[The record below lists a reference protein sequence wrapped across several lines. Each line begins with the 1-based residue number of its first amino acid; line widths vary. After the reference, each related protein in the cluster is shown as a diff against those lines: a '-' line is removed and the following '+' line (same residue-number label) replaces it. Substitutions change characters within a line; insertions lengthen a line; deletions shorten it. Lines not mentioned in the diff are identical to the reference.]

1 MAWYVKNLQNIKFKY
16 NGTDIDTPAIFY
28 SYGMTSECLNTFR
41 TKLNTTTGNINPSYS
56 CGGYG
61 QAQHDK
67 YNLFKGVLD
76 SSYLQGAF
84 LDGDFLSQYLRQ
96 SGDVLTMYNANYGT
110 LFRLEFRYYQ
120 HQGSSGNN
128 YDEMRIYY
136 NLGGNAATIGANYA
150 FKGVDRYGRDRHFY
164 FGVLT
169 DIDKAEGYFY
179 TIIEASKNDLDEC
192 TINASGPDWVRSDW
206 NAYKYLC
213 YLFFSDVYVP
223 PTPPPPSTDPYDA
236 GGTSTTDPQG
246 TGDFDDSSDAIT
258 APAMTSLSP
267 IDADFI
273 KLYKIDKPNL
283 TAFAQYLFSAS
294 FTTNLEKMWN
304 SVSEAILCLN
314 LLPFTP
320 AGTASTATD
329 IIFDSSD
336 SNADGY
342 LITQQY
348 EELDFGSV
356 TISEFYG
363 SCLDY
368 TPYTQIQLSLP
379 YAQTINLD
387 PDEFMG
393 RSVGVKCRVDVYTGS
408 ALYLIDNGTSVLMQV
423 PATLANPLP
432 WSAKDYSAV
441 ISSIANLAITVGGG
455 LAVLATGGAS
465 TPAAIAIAGG
475 VAANTASN
483 VMQAKPHYQHGG
495 SAGMGTGMFGI
506 QKPYLIIKRPRQC
519 LPVDNNKYQ
528 GYPSMAT
535 LLLGHLS
542 GFTKVL
548 QIHLDNLPATDA
560 EKKELETIL
569 KGGVWF

>member
-1 MAWYVKNLQNIKFKY
+1 MAWQRLQFINLVYAIGSKSATPVNLSGVVPYPSGLTVPDNTGQTKEIGGSYASTNGAAVLAARDTMVGCQIHDVLAGMSNGQYMYIYNPVVGTNFCFCIYKQDVSTYKYCVDIYGTKTTAANFGQWSVHQNQYYGTAHWWVGFFY
-16 NGTDIDTPAIFY
+16 NDTNGRIVPMSALGFGTNGQTQVTHRVITESISADTRVQACLTVIF
-28 SYGMTSECLNTFR
+28 
-41 TKLNTTTGNINPSYS
+41 TGNI
-56 CGGYG
+56 
-61 QAQHDK
+61 
-67 YNLFKGVLD
+67 
-76 SSYLQGAF
+76 
-84 LDGDFLSQYLRQ
+84 
-96 SGDVLTMYNANYGT
+96 
-110 LFRLEFRYYQ
+110 
-120 HQGSSGNN
+120 
-128 YDEMRIYY
+128 
-136 NLGGNAATIGANYA
+136 
-150 FKGVDRYGRDRHFY
+150 
-164 FGVLT
+164 
-169 DIDKAEGYFY
+169 
-179 TIIEASKNDLDEC
+179 
-192 TINASGPDWVRSDW
+192 
-206 NAYKYLC
+206 
-213 YLFFSDVYVP
+213 YVP
-223 PTPPPPSTDPYDA
+223 PTPSTDPYEPA
-236 GGTSTTDPQG
+236 GTSTTDPTS

-294 FTTNLEKMWN
+294 FTANLEKMWN

-356 TISEFYG
+356 AINEFYG

-368 TPYTQIQLSLP
+368 TPYTQIQLCLP
-379 YAQTINLD
+379 YAQTVNID

-432 WSAKDYSAV
+432 WSAKDYSSV
-441 ISSIANLAITVGGG
+441 ISAIANLAITVGGG

-535 LLLGHLS
+535 LLLGHLT

>member
-1 MAWYVKNLQNIKFKY
+1 MAYVPIILNKLKYTY
-16 NGTDIDTPAIFY
+16 NGNDYDLQPVQIPYINNLVGTYAGSPYNFRNWLASNAETTNSFSVTGYDTDATGRENRDKIVASLNISALNIAPIFAALSVGSDLYFWREDVGRNIRWVWRKNNATTWKTGVYVYGTYTWGNTKPAGTV
-28 SYGMTSECLNTFR
+28 SYGRWSTPIQNVGFLYNESNGRFHWWQNVFR
-41 TKLNTTTGNINPSYS
+41 SNDSAHGYNSNPVYFEASCDYYWSAYGAALTILCTGNI
-56 CGGYG
+56 
-61 QAQHDK
+61 
-67 YNLFKGVLD
+67 YN
-76 SSYLQGAF
+76 
-84 LDGDFLSQYLRQ
+84 
-96 SGDVLTMYNANYGT
+96 
-110 LFRLEFRYYQ
+110 
-120 HQGSSGNN
+120 
-128 YDEMRIYY
+128 
-136 NLGGNAATIGANYA
+136 
-150 FKGVDRYGRDRHFY
+150 
-164 FGVLT
+164 
-169 DIDKAEGYFY
+169 
-179 TIIEASKNDLDEC
+179 
-192 TINASGPDWVRSDW
+192 
-206 NAYKYLC
+206 
-213 YLFFSDVYVP
+213 P
-223 PTPPPPSTDPYDA
+223 PTPSTDPYEA

-246 TGDFDDSSDAIT
+246 TGDFDDSSDAIS

-336 SNADGY
+336 TNADGY

-379 YAQTINLD
+379 YAQTVNLD

-535 LLLGHLS
+535 LLLGNLS

>member
-1 MAWYVKNLQNIKFKY
+1 MAYVPIVLNKLKYTYNGNDYDLQPVQIAYVNNLVGTYAGSPYNFKNWLASNAETTNNFNITGHNNDAQGIENRDKIIASLNASALNIYPIFQALSVGSDLYFWREDVGRNVRWVWRKNNATTWKTGVYAYGTYTWGNTKGVPSVSYGRWATGIQNIGFLY
-16 NGTDIDTPAIFY
+16 NESNGRFHWWENRYY
-28 SYGMTSECLNTFR
+28 SNDSAHGYNSNPVYFSASCDYYWSAYGSVLTILC
-41 TKLNTTTGNINPSYS
+41 TGNI
-56 CGGYG
+56 
-61 QAQHDK
+61 
-67 YNLFKGVLD
+67 YN
-76 SSYLQGAF
+76 
-84 LDGDFLSQYLRQ
+84 
-96 SGDVLTMYNANYGT
+96 
-110 LFRLEFRYYQ
+110 
-120 HQGSSGNN
+120 
-128 YDEMRIYY
+128 
-136 NLGGNAATIGANYA
+136 
-150 FKGVDRYGRDRHFY
+150 
-164 FGVLT
+164 
-169 DIDKAEGYFY
+169 
-179 TIIEASKNDLDEC
+179 
-192 TINASGPDWVRSDW
+192 
-206 NAYKYLC
+206 
-213 YLFFSDVYVP
+213 P
-223 PTPPPPSTDPYDA
+223 PTPSTDPYDP

-273 KLYKIDKPNL
+273 KLYKIDKANL

-356 TISEFYG
+356 AINEFYG

-379 YAQTINLD
+379 YAQTVNLD

-535 LLLGHLS
+535 LLLGNLS

>member
-1 MAWYVKNLQNIKFKY
+1 MAYVPIILNKLKYTY
-16 NGTDIDTPAIFY
+16 NGNDYDLQPVQIAYINNMTGISGVTDLRTWLANNAETANSYDVTGADNSAANRANRDKIVATVNASALNIVPIFNALSVGSDLY
-28 SYGMTSECLNTFR
+28 FWREDVGRNIRWVWRKNSATAWITGVYAYGTYTWGNTQTVPTVSYGRWATGIQNVGFLYNEDNGRFHWWQNNFR
-41 TKLNTTTGNINPSYS
+41 SNDAAHGYNSNPVYFNAHCDYFWAAYSAVLTILCTGNV
-56 CGGYG
+56 
-61 QAQHDK
+61 
-67 YNLFKGVLD
+67 YN
-76 SSYLQGAF
+76 
-84 LDGDFLSQYLRQ
+84 
-96 SGDVLTMYNANYGT
+96 
-110 LFRLEFRYYQ
+110 
-120 HQGSSGNN
+120 
-128 YDEMRIYY
+128 
-136 NLGGNAATIGANYA
+136 
-150 FKGVDRYGRDRHFY
+150 
-164 FGVLT
+164 
-169 DIDKAEGYFY
+169 
-179 TIIEASKNDLDEC
+179 
-192 TINASGPDWVRSDW
+192 
-206 NAYKYLC
+206 
-213 YLFFSDVYVP
+213 P
-223 PTPPPPSTDPYDA
+223 PTPSTDPYAD

-258 APAMTSLSP
+258 APTMTSLSP

-283 TAFAQYLFSAS
+283 TAFAQYLFSTS
-294 FTTNLEKMWN
+294 FTTNMEKMWN

-329 IIFDSSD
+329 IYFDSSD

-379 YAQTINLD
+379 YAQTVNLD

-535 LLLGHLS
+535 LLLGNLS

>member
-1 MAWYVKNLQNIKFKY
+1 MAWSPVYFQRLYYKVAGGTEYELTGNSLTIPPVINYNSIQVSSWLASLTSNNLSNTGGYYQRGNNFDMFFHLYGYNGGRGTFNLYYFWGQMSVGQDILIYKESGNSSFALVLRKKASYQFEVLTKWGNTYTSVISSLIVTSTNAAGTTHTSLIDSNACNVGFVKNGN
-16 NGTDIDTPAIFY
+16 N
-28 SYGMTSECLNTFR
+28 FR
-41 TKLNTTTGNINPSYS
+41 LCFTMI
-56 CGGYG
+56 YG
-61 QAQHDK
+61 QQNSNWDYDANSYR
-67 YNLFKGVLD
+67 YNVCVWSQELSNLIN
-76 SSYLQGAF
+76 YL
-84 LDGDFLSQYLRQ
+84 
-96 SGDVLTMYNANYGT
+96 MY
-110 LFRLEFRYYQ
+110 
-120 HQGSSGNN
+120 
-128 YDEMRIYY
+128 
-136 NLGGNAATIGANYA
+136 GNA
-150 FKGVDRYGRDRHFY
+150 
-164 FGVLT
+164 
-169 DIDKAEGYFY
+169 
-179 TIIEASKNDLDEC
+179 
-192 TINASGPDWVRSDW
+192 P
-206 NAYKYLC
+206 
-213 YLFFSDVYVP
+213 VP
-223 PTPPPPSTDPYDA
+223 PPPPSTDPYDA

-246 TGDFDDSSDAIT
+246 TGDFDDSSDAIA

-273 KLYKIDKPNL
+273 KLYKIDKANL
-283 TAFAQYLFSAS
+283 TAFAQYLFSTS
-294 FTTNLEKMWN
+294 FTTNMEKMWN

-329 IIFDSSD
+329 IYFDSSD

-356 TISEFYG
+356 VINEFYG

-379 YAQTINLD
+379 YAQTVNLD

-495 SAGMGTGMFGI
+495 SAGMGTGIFGI

-535 LLLGHLS
+535 LGLGNLT

>member
-1 MAWYVKNLQNIKFKY
+1 MAYVPIILNKLKYTYNGNDYDLQPVQIAYINNLVGTYAGSPYNFRNWLASNAETTNSFSVTGHNNDTEGRANRDKIVASLNVAALNIYPIFQALSVGSDLYFWREDVGRNVRWIWRKNNATTWKTGVYVYGTYTWGNVKGVPSTSYGRWAEGTQNIGFLY
-16 NGTDIDTPAIFY
+16 NESNGRFHWWENRFY
-28 SYGMTSECLNTFR
+28 SNDAAHGYNSNPVYFNASCDYYWSAYGAALTILC
-41 TKLNTTTGNINPSYS
+41 TGNV
-56 CGGYG
+56 
-61 QAQHDK
+61 
-67 YNLFKGVLD
+67 YN
-76 SSYLQGAF
+76 
-84 LDGDFLSQYLRQ
+84 
-96 SGDVLTMYNANYGT
+96 
-110 LFRLEFRYYQ
+110 
-120 HQGSSGNN
+120 
-128 YDEMRIYY
+128 
-136 NLGGNAATIGANYA
+136 
-150 FKGVDRYGRDRHFY
+150 
-164 FGVLT
+164 
-169 DIDKAEGYFY
+169 
-179 TIIEASKNDLDEC
+179 
-192 TINASGPDWVRSDW
+192 
-206 NAYKYLC
+206 
-213 YLFFSDVYVP
+213 P
-223 PTPPPPSTDPYDA
+223 PTPSTDPYDA

-246 TGDFDDSSDAIT
+246 TGDFDDSSDAIA

-336 SNADGY
+336 TNADGY

-379 YAQTINLD
+379 YAQTVNLD

-535 LLLGHLS
+535 LLLGNLS

-560 EKKELETIL
+560 EKKELEAIL

>member
-1 MAWYVKNLQNIKFKY
+1 MA
-16 NGTDIDTPAIFY
+16 
-28 SYGMTSECLNTFR
+28 
-41 TKLNTTTGNINPSYS
+41 
-56 CGGYG
+56 
-61 QAQHDK
+61 
-67 YNLFKGVLD
+67 
-76 SSYLQGAF
+76 
-84 LDGDFLSQYLRQ
+84 
-96 SGDVLTMYNANYGT
+96 
-110 LFRLEFRYYQ
+110 
-120 HQGSSGNN
+120 
-128 YDEMRIYY
+128 
-136 NLGGNAATIGANYA
+136 YA
-150 FKGVDRYGRDRHFY
+150 FTGARKLKFTAKGVDYDYVPYSRPNLGFPAWSNWILTNAETSNSKNESTYDPSSTTGTQVLACQTPSLPNLRTIWDSLSTNEEVYFWREDVGRNIRFVLRKNTSYRFVPYAYTYGTYTAGNTITMIAGTNTGLMTPCAYVGFLYNESNGHYTYYTTTAGSNFNSHLAATASTY
-164 FGVLT
+164 AFSAQISSVLT
-169 DIDKAEGYFY
+169 I
-179 TIIEASKNDLDEC
+179 
-192 TINASGPDWVRSDW
+192 
-206 NAYKYLC
+206 
-213 YLFFSDVYVP
+213 LFTGN
-223 PTPPPPSTDPYDA
+223 TPLPPSSDPYDA

-246 TGDFDDSSDAIT
+246 TGDFDDSSDAIA

-336 SNADGY
+336 TNADGY

-379 YAQTINLD
+379 YAQTVNLD

-535 LLLGHLS
+535 LLLGNLS
-542 GFTKVL
+542 GFTKIL

-560 EKKELETIL
+560 EKKELEAIL

>member
-1 MAWYVKNLQNIKFKY
+1 MAWNLVKFNKLYYRVNGGTEYEWTENNNLLLPPLLGNAQSELNSYGAQYHSYGYTAYKNSNPDVFNLIGNY
-16 NGTDIDTPAIFY
+16 NGGRGLDFNYYWRTMSNGQRIEIYRESGNNNIALVLEKNSGAAGFRVGTKYYSTY
-28 SYGMTSECLNTFR
+28 SYFTDCQFTITSV
-41 TKLNTTTGNINPSYS
+41 
-56 CGGYG
+56 
-61 QAQHDK
+61 D
-67 YNLFKGVLD
+67 
-76 SSYLQGAF
+76 
-84 LDGDFLSQYLRQ
+84 
-96 SGDVLTMYNANYGT
+96 
-110 LFRLEFRYYQ
+110 
-120 HQGSSGNN
+120 SSGNT
-128 YDEMRIYY
+128 YP
-136 NLGGNAATIGANYA
+136 G
-150 FKGVDRYGRDRHFY
+150 
-164 FGVLT
+164 
-169 DIDKAEGYFY
+169 
-179 TIIEASKNDLDEC
+179 
-192 TINASGPDWVRSDW
+192 TINKTTSNIGIITNGTKYSLCCADLYGIQFSGYNDRNGYELKTP
-206 NAYKYLC
+206 KYYDNVSIILTILL
-213 YLFFSDVYVP
+213 YNN
-223 PTPPPPSTDPYDA
+223 TPLPPSSDPYDP

-246 TGDFDDSSDAIT
+246 TGNFDDSSDAIS

-283 TAFAQYLFSAS
+283 TAFAQYLFSTS

-379 YAQTINLD
+379 YAQTVNLD

-465 TPAAIAIAGG
+465 TPVAIAIAGG

-535 LLLGHLS
+535 LLLGNLT